1 MKRTRTNRLF
11 GRFRRVVAYLL
22 VMSTVVLLLRSN
34 VRSGA
39 AALEE
44 TLTESTREEIISLR
58 GKNTET
64 YQLADG
70 MRECVVYAD
79 DKYYRGDD
87 GEWITIDNEIIAVEN
102 VVDGREYS
110 FSNKSNNR
118 HFYFSDE
125 AVAGALEVDNKAI
138 AFSMVS
144 EGCPQV
150 TMGGMYALSSFEDY
164 SLCGAN
170 TIAYWLQES
179 GLNVVYSASN
189 NGLKE
194 YIVMDGSSP
203 CSAFSFSYVLR
214 NLHLVSDGGNEV
226 RFADNEGNIVFE
238 FGSLF
243 AVDAL
248 GNYTDK
254 LTTLV
259 DCNETGEIS
268 VTISIDEGFLNSC
281 TFPVLVDHSIMIT
294 GDSSTQDSYV
304 SSRYPSTNYYLNTYL
319 RTGRDDDF
327 YVRRTFLRFSIP
339 SSLSGQNVTDAYVDI
354 RRGSGA
360 TPNVRAYRVG
370 ANWTSSTI
378 TWNNM
383 PAYATDNY
391 TSPASYV
398 TNDWYRLNV
407 TQIVRR
413 WVLGEVSNY
422 GFMLKDSTESGTTQ
436 WTSFYSSDAP
446 SPNKPELHVVYYYSG
461 SRPYQQVNGNSTNC
475 MGYALEYPTL
485 KDPGIQPSDLIGKTT
500 EQTLQVM
507 KSKSETAMSSLS
519 SVMQYSQINSYNSDI
534 YTNWYRVVLRV
545 GFDDVNGNGVVD
557 WNDSYTIGGITF
569 LAWDFHWWYQTN
581 TGNWAEKHGE
591 YDSTLLN
598 GTYATNPGAV
608 TWSAGNIYYDSSP
621 VYYQLDDTR
630 SVSGW

>member
-11 GRFRRVVAYLL
+11 GRFRRVIAYLL

-281 TFPVLVDHSIMIT
+281 TFPVLVDPSIMIT

-446 SPNKPELHVVYYYSG
+446 SPNKPELHVVYYYPG
-461 SRPYQQVNGNSTNC
+461 SRPYQQVNEPGIKC
-475 MGYALEYPTL
+475 MGYALEYVYLNYAPIS
-485 KDPGIQPSDLIGKTT
+485 DSDLIGKTT
-500 EQTLQVM
+500 AQTLQVM
-507 KSKSETAMSSLS
+507 KTKTEDAMTIHFGTAHYGQISTYNSS
-519 SVMQYSQINSYNSDI
+519 INS
-534 YTNWYRVVLRV
+534 NWFRVVVRV
-545 GFDDVNGNGVVD
+545 GFADLNNNGVVD
-557 WNDSYTIGGITF
+557 SSDVF
-569 LAWDFHWWYQTN
+569 WDGSQYRLTWDYHWWYQTD
-581 TGNWAEKHGE
+581 TGDWAEKQGSLDSMRKYGTYASNPGNLTWPGDNMY
-591 YDSTLLN
+591 YDST
-598 GTYATNPGAV
+598 A
-608 TWSAGNIYYDSSP
+608 
-621 VYYQLDDTR
+621 VYYQLDDLHDY
-630 SVSGW
+630 GW